1 MPLFKEGEEKRR
13 RGATSVIRRDH
24 GETKETATVDSLIYL
39 IVNRE
44 S

>member
-1 MPLFKEGEEKRR
+1 MPLFKEGEEKKE
-13 RGATSVIRRDH
+13 TSVIRRDH